1 MCMVCPFFRLMIN
14 ISHTQ
19 ASTISPQGRN
29 IRFLHTA
36 FDSTGDSFIAGDHQG
51 NVFVFDLAK
60 NR

>member
-1 MCMVCPFFRLMIN
+1 MIN

-36 FDSTGDSFIAGDHQG
+36 FDNTGDSFVAGDHQG